1 MTFDLVALK
10 DEQAAARSARPR
22 RSLDL
27 ETESFVRVL
36 PIRWRLLSIAALNAT
51 VAVIL
56 ATLDLER
63 RQRSEPRLGRRAQ
76 GA

>member
-10 DEQAAARSARPR
+10 DEQAAARGARPR

-36 PIRWRLLSIAALNAT
+36 PIRWRLLLIAALNARVQAI
-51 VAVIL
+51 VA
-56 ATLDLER
+56 
-63 RQRSEPRLGRRAQ
+63 QLGASRVTAF
-76 GA
+76 A